1 MSRIGKNPVKIPS
14 GVTAEKKDSN
24 ILFVKGPKGELT
36 FSCNPRIKL
45 EIANGEIKC
54 LRDSE
59 SKTDRS
65 LQGLTRTLVHN
76 MMEGVTKGFEKKLE
90 VIGVGYRVTVQGS
103 KLVLNLGHSHPI
115 DYQIPKGIK
124 IEIDKEKKNILIVS
138 GTDKQMIGE
147 TAAKIRSFRKPEPY
161 KGKGIRYLDEHI
173 VRKAGKAAIKEK

>member
-1 MSRIGKNPVKIPS
+1 MSRIGKNPVTIPS
-14 GVTAEKKDSN
+14 GVTAEKKDVN
-24 ILFVKGPKGELT
+24 TLHVKGPKGELT
-36 FSCNPRIKL
+36 SVFHSRIRI
-45 EIANGEIKC
+45 EIANGEVKC

-59 SKTDRS
+59 SKQDRS
-65 LQGLTRTLVHN
+65 LQGLSRSIIRN

-90 VIGVGYRVTVQGS
+90 VIGVGFRVAVQGS

-124 IEIDKEKKNILIVS
+124 IDTDKEKKNILIIS

-147 TAAKIRSFRKPEPY
+147 VAAKIRSYRKPEPY
-161 KGKGIRYLDEHI
+161 KGKGIKYIDEHI

>member
-1 MSRIGKNPVKIPS
+1 MSRIGKIPVKIPS
-14 GVTAEKKDSN
+14 GVIAEKKGPN

-36 FSCNPRIKL
+36 FNCNPRIKL
-45 EIANGEIKC
+45 DIANGEIKC

-76 MMEGVTKGFEKKLE
+76 MLEGVTKGFEKKLE